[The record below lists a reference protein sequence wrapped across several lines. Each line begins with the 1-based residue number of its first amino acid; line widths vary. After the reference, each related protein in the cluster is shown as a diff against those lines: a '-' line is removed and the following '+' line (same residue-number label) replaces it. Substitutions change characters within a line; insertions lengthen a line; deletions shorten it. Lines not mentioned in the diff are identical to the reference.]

1 MTAKQVK
8 QKQANGYL
16 WIPSNRAPP
25 APAPPTYGHGWEPVP
40 PACAG
45 VADGPEE
52 GEQLTA
58 LLIELCS
65 KHCIP
70 MRAESLLSCPWDSPA
85 LSSGPQIFP
94 PVLNFSSE
102 GFFFFMLVIKGSVY
116 AVEPQAPWLKHQKCC
131 SVTHVRLTGFSE
143 WRAKQTP
150 GWCCRWGSHELL
162 WCKSNSCLASF
173 IFMPVFSL
181 DPPPLIALIAPANG
195 IQVAKMKEPAA
206 EKRSVHIQEM
216 SQLDFW
222 ITVLIWHWF

>member
-40 PACAG
+40 PACVG

-102 GFFFFMLVIKGSVY
+102 GFFFFHVGNKR
-116 AVEPQAPWLKHQKCC
+116 KC
-131 SVTHVRLTGFSE
+131 L
-143 WRAKQTP
+143 
-150 GWCCRWGSHELL
+150 CCRAPSSLTKASEMLL
-162 WCKSNSCLASF
+162 CNTCKVNRLFWVTRQTNSGL
-173 IFMPVFSL
+173 ML
-181 DPPPLIALIAPANG
+181 
-195 IQVAKMKEPAA
+195 
-206 EKRSVHIQEM
+206 
-216 SQLDFW
+216 
-222 ITVLIWHWF
+222 